1 MQTLVRKQSKKLG
14 EEMHVEDMY
23 WMFSM
28 FCKTASGK

>member
-1 MQTLVRKQSKKLG
+1 MQTLVRKQSQKLG
-14 EEMHVEDMY
+14 EEVHMGEMR